1 MPRVYLFIA
10 KLSVVYNFIPDI
22 IGRSVMLNRTD
33 IKYQVSQI
41 TVLELAEQAGI
52 PAAVPRLLVL
62 ASHPLLLVISRD

>member
-1 MPRVYLFIA
+1 MFNW
-10 KLSVVYNFIPDI
+10 S
-22 IGRSVMLNRTD
+22 D